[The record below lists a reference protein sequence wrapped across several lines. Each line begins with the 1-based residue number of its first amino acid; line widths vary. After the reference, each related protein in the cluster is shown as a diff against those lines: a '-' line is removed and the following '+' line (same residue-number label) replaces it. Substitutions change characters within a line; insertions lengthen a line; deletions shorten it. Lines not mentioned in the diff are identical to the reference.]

1 MRAPS
6 IYNCQPWRWRASTSD
21 GVDLFADPD
30 RHLITTDPQG
40 RDLLLSCGAALH
52 HLTVALAVY
61 GIPADIG
68 QSPTPA

>member
-1 MRAPS
+1 
-6 IYNCQPWRWRASTSD
+6 
-21 GVDLFADPD
+21 VDLFADPD